1 MQLFAFDE
9 TADVPYGIKVYAY
22 YVLRILKTFAKSYFN
37 EMHQTMP
44 QVVVFSFPWSRNISS
59 HLIDVSHYLN
69 VVAYV
74 FAQQIFLR
82 LREIKRKINGAIAK
96 NWIKD
101 KSVG

>member
-9 TADVPYGIKVYAY
+9 TADVPYDIKVYAY

-44 QVVVFSFPWSRNISS
+44 QVVVFSLVTKYFIS
-59 HLIDVSHYLN
+59 SHYLN
-69 VVAYV
+69 VVAYI
-74 FAQQIFLR
+74 FAQHIFLG
-82 LREIKRKINGAIAK
+82 LLKTKRNIYGAVAQ

-101 KSVG
+101 KNMI